1 MAIDLATGTEKEAN
15 ISDRYLYL
23 MIGRFLAPYWKSLV
37 AVGLMLIGVTII
49 SLLPPYLIQRVV
61 DGPIADGN
69 LDDMIPFAMVYLLAI
84 PLLFALRFGHVYLVQ
99 TVGQNA
105 LTNLRQELFEHIIR
119 QDMRFFNKTPV
130 GQLIARMSHDIESLT
145 EVLSTSI
152 VVVISNL
159 ITLVGII
166 FVMLSLNWRMALISL
181 AVIPLMS
188 LMTFYF
194 RTRIRR
200 HTRKLHA
207 LVGEYQSF
215 VNEQCNGMT
224 EVQLFG
230 RQDISRQEFDQINSD
245 YRDVFEQ
252 TRDLYTYFSS
262 GLQMFTAIGMTLVLV
277 GGGIGVVNEWATIGM
292 VIAFIQYTQQSFV
305 PILEL
310 SEQFAQIQSAL
321 SAGERI
327 ARMLEIE
334 PDITDPQSIKM
345 NNQLE
350 HTITL
355 DNVEFW
361 YEEGTPVLR
370 GISIDILAGQR
381 VAIVGATG
389 AGKTSLA
396 GLIARFY
403 DVKGGAIKIGG
414 IDIRDLSLK
423 QLREYVM
430 VVPQTPYCFN
440 GTIRDNLTLFQSGIS
455 DDILHNAAQIARSA
469 QFIERLPDQYD
480 HELLPGAANL
490 SQGQRQ
496 LLALTRALIHNP
508 DSILV
513 LDEATSNIDT
523 ETEAMIQEGLTHI
536 LKNRTSIT
544 IAHRLSTIRDSDRIL
559 VMKDGEIIED
569 GNHISLLAQGGAYA
583 QLVQEQ
589 FAETNLETEH

>member
-1 MAIDLATGTEKEAN
+1 MAVDIATKTEKEAN

-23 MIGRFLAPYWKSLV
+23 MIGRFIAPHWKSLV
-37 AVGLMLIGVTII
+37 AVGLMLIGVTFI

-61 DGPIADGN
+61 DGPIADGD
-69 LDDMIPFAMVYLLAI
+69 LDGMIPFAMIYLLAI
-84 PLLFALRFGHVYLVQ
+84 PTLFALRFGHIYLVQ

-188 LMTFYF
+188 VMTFYF

-207 LVGEYQSF
+207 LVGEYQAF

-230 RQDISRQEFDQINSD
+230 RQDISRQEFDKINSD
-245 YRDVFEQ
+245 YRDVFEE

-262 GLQMFTAIGMTLVLV
+262 GLQMFSAIGMTLVLV

-327 ARMLEIE
+327 ARTLQIE
-334 PDITDPQSIKM
+334 PDITDPKSEKV
-345 NNQLE
+345 NDKLE

-355 DNVEFW
+355 DDVEFW

-370 GISIDILAGQR
+370 GISIDIPAGQR

-403 DVKGGAIKIGG
+403 DVKSGAIKIGG

-423 QLREYVM
+423 QLRKHVM

-440 GTIRDNLTLFQSGIS
+440 GTIRDNLTLFQEDIS
-455 DDILHNAAQIARSA
+455 DDVLYDAAQIARSA

-480 HELLPGAANL
+480 HELLPAAANL

-523 ETEAMIQEGLTHI
+523 ETEALIQEGLTDI

-544 IAHRLSTIRDSDRIL
+544 IAHRLSTIRESDRIL
-559 VMKDGEIIED
+559 VMKDGKVIED
-569 GNHISLLAQGGAYA
+569 GDHVSLLAQGGAYA

-589 FAETNLETEH
+589 FAEADLEVEH